1 MFAAY
6 STSTKPAALG
16 TTQPSVQYILGLSQG

>member
-6 STSTKPAALG
+6 STLTRPGLG
-16 TTQPSVQYILGLSQG
+16 PIQPSIQYILGLSQR